1 MIRAAS
7 VALMASMAL
16 AACGPAEMVEHDHRQ
31 SYPLTAEVKQ
41 AVAVFDRAEGGG
53 PVSAFDRERLRRL
66 AGESLKRGAGPVVIS
81 LAAKPDEA
89 VARAFAHSLADEL
102 KAAGVAEIQVKL
114 VGDGDGAA
122 SVKVP
127 VWVAVVPECGNF
139 ERGLTPDFSNAP
151 HSNWGCAVERN
162 RGLMVQNPADLIRA
176 REATGRD
183 ANRAGD
189 VLGKYGR
196 GEATGSA
203 VEEQSAGTTSKVGNS
218 AK

>member
-7 VALMASMAL
+7 VALISLLAL
-16 AACGPAEMVEHDHRQ
+16 AACGPGEMAEHDQRQ
-31 SYPLTAEVKQ
+31 SFPITAEVKQ
-41 AVAVFDRAEGGG
+41 AVAVFDRAEGNG
-53 PVSAFDRERLRRL
+53 PVSVFDRERLRRL
-66 AGESLKRGAGPVVIS
+66 AGESLKRGAGPVVIA
-81 LAAKPDEA
+81 LAPKPDEA
-89 VARAFAHSLADEL
+89 SARAFAQSLADEL
-102 KAAGVAEIQVKL
+102 KAAGVAEVQVKL
-114 VGDGDGAA
+114 AEDGDGAA
-122 SVKVP
+122 SVRVP
-127 VWVAVVPECGNF
+127 VWVAVVPECGTF
-139 ERGLTPDFSNAP
+139 DRGLTPDFSNAP

-162 RGLMVQNPADLIRA
+162 RGLMVQNPADLVRA